1 MNLRQLEAFRATM
14 RCGSITEAAEMMY
27 ISQPSVSRLI
37 ADLERSV
44 GFDLFHR
51 SGRGLTPTV
60 EARTFYQAV
69 EGMFVGVDRLQDLAN
84 SIRTTSGGVVSVGT
98 IQSIS
103 TIELPRAV
111 NTLIQRYPDIRLMIH
126 ARNTPAILDA
136 VQLHQFDL
144 GIVGRQPPYDGVET
158 LFQTTAPYVCMM
170 PEEHPLVGHAGTVD
184 LEELADRETFV
195 TFGGAFPDAM
205 MSMDSALSQKLQ
217 TRSRLSA
224 TNMPVAAALVR
235 ESGVLAIADPFSA
248 EQAVRMP
255 ARRDRPVSS
264 SAGCRPGRRGG
275 SAPARP
281 PVRAQASVG
290 WRGRGHWPAR
300 NGPRRR
306 SHRPPRPGPGDGRQA
321 PSAGADR

>member
-14 RCGSITEAAEMMY
+14 RCGSITEAAEMMH

-44 GFDLFHR
+44 GFALFHR

-103 TIELPRAV
+103 TIELPHAV

-126 ARNTPAILDA
+126 ARNTPSILDA
-136 VQLHQFDL
+136 VQLHQIDL
-144 GIVGRQPPYDGVET
+144 GVVGRQPPYDGVET
-158 LFQTTAPYVCMM
+158 LFQTAAPYVCLM
-170 PEEHPLVGHAGTVD
+170 PEDHPLVGHAGPVD
-184 LEELADRETFV
+184 LEDLAEREPFV

-205 MSMDSALSQKLQ
+205 MSMDSALSQRLQ
-217 TRSRLSA
+217 ARSRLSS

-235 ESGVLAIADPFSA
+235 ETGVLAIADPFSA
-248 EQAVRMP
+248 EQAVRMGGVAFRP
-255 ARRDRPVSS
+255 IRQNLTYYIAIVCASRARLS
-264 SAGCRPGRRGG
+264 
-275 SAPARP
+275 
-281 PVRAQASVG
+281 
-290 WRGRGHWPAR
+290 
-300 NGPRRR
+300 
-306 SHRPPRPGPGDGRQA
+306 RQA
-321 PSAGADR
+321 QDLAGILAEQLDKRVQLASGFGRSV